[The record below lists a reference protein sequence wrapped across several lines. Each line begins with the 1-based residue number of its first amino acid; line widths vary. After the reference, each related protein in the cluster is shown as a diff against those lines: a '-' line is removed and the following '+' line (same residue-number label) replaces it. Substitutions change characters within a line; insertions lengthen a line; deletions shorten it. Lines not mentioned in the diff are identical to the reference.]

1 MKRPLRALWGMP
13 VLLALLTMAGLA
25 GALVGDGLW
34 DDAAACAL
42 AAPVAVGA
50 WHALRRRR
58 GA

>member
-13 VLLALLTMAGLA
+13 VLLALLTMAGLV
-25 GALVGDGLW
+25 GALVGDGVW
-34 DDAAACAL
+34 DDAAAFAL
-42 AAPVAVGA
+42 AAPVVVGV